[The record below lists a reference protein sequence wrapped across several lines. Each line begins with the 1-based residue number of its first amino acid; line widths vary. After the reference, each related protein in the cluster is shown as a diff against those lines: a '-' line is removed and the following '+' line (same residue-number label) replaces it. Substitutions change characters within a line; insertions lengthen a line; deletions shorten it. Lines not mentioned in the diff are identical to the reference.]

1 MKPTRHN
8 CHLTRQAN
16 HSVQDRRKGFVLIL
30 IVLLIAVVGAE
41 MFVLS
46 GISNRMLFD
55 SNNAQLEALER
66 NLSAA
71 GLTWARR
78 ASRQNTEAFG
88 RTVELDVASMGVS
101 GAALSVT
108 LGVPKDKTVQVQVDT
123 TCSRGPRT
131 LNRTHSYLVN
141 LPANSGT

>member
-1 MKPTRHN
+1 MKRLQHNPPVTRN
-8 CHLTRQAN
+8 ARRP
-16 HSVQDRRKGFVLIL
+16 VQNRRKGFVLVLVVL
-30 IVLLIAVVGAE
+30 IIAVMGAE

-55 SNNAQLEALER
+55 ANNAQLEAIER
-66 NLSAA
+66 NLTAA
-71 GLTWARR
+71 GLAWARY
-78 ASRQNTEAFG
+78 AGTQNTEAFG

-108 LGVPKDKTVQVQVDT
+108 LGVPKDKTVQVQVNT

-131 LNRTHSYLVN
+131 LTRTHSYLVN